1 LLPDSLAFFD
11 QIRNAPGNLMGQ
23 LAGIIENERLDAFM
37 LRRGSLRR
45 YAAGDFNRTG
55 VVVWHRVE
63 GV

>member
-1 LLPDSLAFFD
+1 
-11 QIRNAPGNLMGQ
+11 MGQ